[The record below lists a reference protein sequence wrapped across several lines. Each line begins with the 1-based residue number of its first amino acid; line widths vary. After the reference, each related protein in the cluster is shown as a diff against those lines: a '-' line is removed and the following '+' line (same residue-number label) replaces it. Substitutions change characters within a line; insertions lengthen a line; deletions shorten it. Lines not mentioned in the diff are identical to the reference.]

1 MTKEKIISAF
11 GTEGLLYEHLEAF
24 FPNRWDVMDAGFILK
39 SDEGSEVLGQTLVVY
54 FPEIVIKSDEH
65 EFTYSSKEYYL
76 LFYISY
82 SGTVRVSMLKMHFA
96 PEEYIKAWIHPHVS
110 HAGGNASNSH
120 CWGNNN
126 TPIANMEDNTQG
138 VISQFLSYMTT
149 YLVAEHTYGIY
160 SNKGIADMLYLRN
173 IMQTGGKNIDKMPIH
188 LLAKLYDITNV
199 TNLLNPNIKHVIRS
213 YTNDE
218 SDQVRFKYN
227 SNIPSNSFEEKY
239 KNESIIFRGEEV
251 KLVIQESYESQK
263 DDEVP
268 TLILDYV
275 KRNKMYLINKLNFL
289 YEKFRVARKFGI
301 A

>member
-1 MTKEKIISAF
+1 MTKEKIINAF

-39 SDEGSEVLGQTLVVY
+39 SDEGSKVLGQTLVVY

-82 SGTVRVSMLKMHFA
+82 SGTVKVSILKMHFT
-96 PEEYIKAWIHPHVS
+96 PEEYIRAWIHPHVG

-120 CWGNNN
+120 CWGNGN
-126 TPIANMEDNTQG
+126 TPIANMADNTQG
-138 VISQFLSYMTT
+138 IISQFLSYMTT

-160 SNKGIADMLYLRN
+160 SNKGIADMLDLRN
-173 IMQTGGKNIDKMPIH
+173 AMQTGGKYIDKMPIH

-199 TNLLNPNIKHVIRS
+199 TNLLNPNIKHIIRS
-213 YTNDE
+213 YTSEEND
-218 SDQVRFKYN
+218 QIRFQHD
-227 SNIPSNSFEEKY
+227 SNIPHNSFGEIY
-239 KNESIIFRGEEV
+239 KNESIMFRGEEV
-251 KLVIQESYESQK
+251 KLVIQKLYELQE
-263 DDEVP
+263 DDKLP